1 MLLGTEEAIG
11 PGPPGLATDTNEWKP
26 MQTEQRTDMSRR
38 RLIDQLLGKRLPAG
52 PKERREQPLDRRNVT
67 AASLL
72 RGSFRPRRRGVRRE
86 SDVGPQYLDW
96 HPTGLL
102 LAVVGILMMCA
113 LDAFLTLKLMHLG
126 AEELNPL
133 MKHLIEENLQ
143 LFAAAK
149 MSLTGA
155 GIVLFVLHANAR
167 LFRLFRVSGLLYVL
181 LCAYAGLIVYE
192 LDLLGYL

>member
-1 MLLGTEEAIG
+1 
-11 PGPPGLATDTNEWKP
+11 
-26 MQTEQRTDMSRR
+26 MQTEQKTDISRR
-38 RLIDQLLGKRLPAG
+38 RLIDQLLGRPVPAG
-52 PKERREQPLDRRNVT
+52 PKERREQPVDRRNVT

-96 HPTGLL
+96 HPSGLL
-102 LAVVGILMMCA
+102 FAVVGILMLCA
-113 LDAFLTLKLMHLG
+113 LDAFLTLKLLHLG

-133 MKHLIEENLQ
+133 MKQLIEENLQ

-149 MSLTGA
+149 MALTGA

-167 LFRLFRVSGLLYVL
+167 LFSLFRVSRLLYVL
-181 LCAYAGLIVYE
+181 LCGYSGLIVYE